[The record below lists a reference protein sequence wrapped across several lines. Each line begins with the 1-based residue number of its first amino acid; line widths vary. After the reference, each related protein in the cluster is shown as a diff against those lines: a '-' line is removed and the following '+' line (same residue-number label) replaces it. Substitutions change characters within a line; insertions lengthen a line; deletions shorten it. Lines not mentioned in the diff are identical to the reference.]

1 MCTWRLHLLLLVSCF
16 VQNCDKALWYP
27 LTAMSSLTILT
38 GPIIFGIDFWYL
50 GRSTAIHRWHF
61 SEMKFFPIHCT
72 KHLNCGLHTSR
83 APLNVYV
90 AHICLPFIPLTL
102 GDSLLC
108 LTNNIELDKLK
119 SQPKQRFLFAHWM
132 FVAKIYGAYGHG
144 FVRTVNDIP
153 HKLCGM
159 SLTFLTNENFP
170 YIALKN

>member
-1 MCTWRLHLLLLVSCF
+1 MSCF

-61 SEMKFFPIHCT
+61 SEMKIFPIHCT

-90 AHICLPFIPLTL
+90 AHIFLPCIPLTL

-119 SQPKQRFLFAHWM
+119 SQLFLPIGCLSQ
-132 FVAKIYGAYGHG
+132 KY
-144 FVRTVNDIP
+144 TVP
-153 HKLCGM
+153 TGMALCGL
-159 SLTFLTNENFP
+159 STTFLTNCAECHWHSSQTKTS
-170 YIALKN
+170 LTLR